1 MIAFVRLI
9 FLFCFL
15 PALGLA
21 TPTAVMVGSG
31 VGAKYGILIKGGE
44 ALERASKVSAV
55 VFDKTGTLTVGE
67 PVVHDLLLLSDNAM
81 ILFNDRVNNS
91 YESSSNVMN
100 KVLKVD
106 DGESIELKIASTTC
120 GDVAHLNDTAVKNIL
135 KVAASAEHGSEHP
148 LSKGQCSLVSI
159 DHISP

>member
-1 MIAFVRLI
+1 MFDANDRQYPSHLFVSRICHL
-9 FLFCFL
+9 
-15 PALGLA
+15 ALGLA

-31 VGAKYGILIKGGE
+31 VGAKHGVLIKGGE

-81 ILFNDRVNNS
+81 FLFNENKH
-91 YESSSNVMN
+91 ESNGSSNMIVD
-100 KVLKVD
+100 KVFEIANGK
-106 DGESIELKIASTTC
+106 SINLKIASTTC
-120 GDVAHLNDTAVKNIL
+120 GDVAHLNDIAMKNIL

-148 LSKGQCSLVSI
+148 LSKG
-159 DHISP
+159 